1 MTLPRNAQGEVV
13 QLLALPGFLAFFV
26 VSMWVG
32 IRLLL
37 LWSRTRENPELLMG
51 IGVLGIGPLG
61 FGIAMAAF
69 LSSQSSPELA
79 KVLVAIASTTVATGV
94 SAKYVFNWL
103 IYHPGSRVAKAVVFT
118 AMALLVGSI
127 VGDGLTNHFA
137 PEAWQKPGF
146 STVRQV
152 VQVGALLWGSAEAFG
167 WWRRMQR
174 RVAIGLGDALVANR
188 FLLWSIGAGA
198 AGLGSAIGTVVGAL
212 AGRPMTELPAL
223 TLALSLFGLAS
234 ASALWLAFV
243 PPARYLARIRRQA
256 QNAST

>member
-1 MTLPRNAQGEVV
+1 M

-37 LWSRTRENPELLMG
+37 LWSRTRQAPELLMG

-69 LSSQSSPELA
+69 LSAETSPGLA
-79 KVLVAIASTTVATGV
+79 RFLVAIASTTVAVGV
-94 SAKYVFNWL
+94 GAKYVFNWR
-103 IYHPGSRVAKAVVFT
+103 IYHPGSRVAKAIVLT
-118 AMALLVGSI
+118 AIALLAGSI

-146 STVRQV
+146 PQLRQV

-188 FLLWSIGAGA
+188 FLLWGIGAGA

-212 AGRPMTELPAL
+212 AGRPMTDLPGL

-243 PPARYLARIRRQA
+243 PPARYLAWLRKTA
-256 QNAST
+256 N

>member
-1 MTLPRNAQGEVV
+1 MTPPRGAQEGVV

-26 VSMWVG
+26 VSLWVG

-37 LWSRTRENPELLMG
+37 LWTRTRQVPELLMG

-69 LSSQSSPELA
+69 LSAQTSPELA
-79 KVLVAIASTTVATGV
+79 KFLVAIASTTVAMGV
-94 SAKYVFNWL
+94 GAKYIFNWQ
-103 IYHPGSRVAKAVVFT
+103 IYHPRSRVAKGVVVT
-118 AMALLVGSI
+118 ALALLACSV
-127 VGDGLTNHFA
+127 VGDGLTNHFV

-146 STVRQV
+146 PQLRQV
-152 VQVGALLWGSAEAFG
+152 LQVGALFWGSAEAFG
-167 WWRRMQR
+167 WYRRLQR

-198 AGLGSAIGTVVGAL
+198 AGIGSAIGTVVGFV
-212 AGRPMTELPAL
+212 AGRPMTDMPAL

-234 ASALWLAFV
+234 ASSLWLAFV
-243 PPARYLARIRRQA
+243 PPLRYLDWIRARV
-256 QNAST
+256 N

>member
-1 MTLPRNAQGEVV
+1 
-13 QLLALPGFLAFFV
+13 
-26 VSMWVG
+26 MWVG

-37 LWSRTRENPELLMG
+37 LWSRTRQMPELLMG

-69 LSSQSSPELA
+69 LSSQTSPHLA
-79 KVLVAIASTTVATGV
+79 KFLVAIASTTVATGV
-94 SAKYVFNWL
+94 GAKYVFNWL
-103 IYHPGSRVAKAVVFT
+103 IYHPRSRAAKGAAF
-118 AMALLVGSI
+118 AAIALLAGSV

-137 PEAWQKPGF
+137 PEAWQEPGF
-146 STVRQV
+146 PQLRQAL
-152 VQVGALLWGSAEAFG
+152 QVGALCWGSAEAFG

-174 RVAIGLGDALVANR
+174 RVAIGLGDAVVANR
-188 FLLWSIGAGA
+188 FLLWGIGAGA
-198 AGLGSAIGTVVGAL
+198 AGLGSAIGTVVGFV
-212 AGRPMTELPAL
+212 AGRPMTDLPGL

-243 PPARYLARIRRQA
+243 PPVRYLGWVRAQD

>member
-1 MTLPRNAQGEVV
+1 M

-37 LWSRTRENPELLMG
+37 LWSRTRQLPELLMG

-69 LSSQSSPELA
+69 LSSQTSPSLA
-79 KVLVAIASTTVATGV
+79 RFLVAIASTTVAAGV
-94 SAKYVFNWL
+94 GAKYVFNWR
-103 IYHPGSRVAKAVVFT
+103 IYHPQSRVAKAIVYG
-118 AMALLVGSI
+118 AIALLGGSI
-127 VGDGLTNHFA
+127 LGDGLTNHFA

-146 STVRQV
+146 PQLRQV

-188 FLLWSIGAGA
+188 FLLWGLGAGA

-212 AGRPMTELPAL
+212 AGRPMTDMPGL
-223 TLALSLFGLAS
+223 TLTLSLFGLAS

-243 PPARYLARIRRQA
+243 PPARYLAWLRA
-256 QNAST
+256 NS

>member
-1 MTLPRNAQGEVV
+1 V

-37 LWSRTRENPELLMG
+37 LWSRTRQTPELLMG

-69 LSSQSSPELA
+69 LSAQTSPTLA
-79 KVLVAIASTTVATGV
+79 KFLVAIASTTVATGV
-94 SAKYVFNWL
+94 GAKYVFNWL
-103 IYHPGSRVAKAVVFT
+103 IYHPRSRVAKGVAFAAIGVLAV
-118 AMALLVGSI
+118 SI
-127 VGDGLTNHFA
+127 VGDGLTNRFA

-146 STVRQV
+146 PQLRQFA
-152 VQVGALLWGSAEAFG
+152 QVGALFWGSAEAFG
-167 WWRRMQR
+167 WYRRMQR

-188 FLLWSIGAGA
+188 FLLWSVGAGA
-198 AGLGSAIGTVVGAL
+198 AGLGSAIGTVIGLL
-212 AGRPMTELPAL
+212 AGRPMTDMPAL

-243 PPARYLARIRRQA
+243 PPAHYVAWIR
-256 QNAST
+256 ASAD